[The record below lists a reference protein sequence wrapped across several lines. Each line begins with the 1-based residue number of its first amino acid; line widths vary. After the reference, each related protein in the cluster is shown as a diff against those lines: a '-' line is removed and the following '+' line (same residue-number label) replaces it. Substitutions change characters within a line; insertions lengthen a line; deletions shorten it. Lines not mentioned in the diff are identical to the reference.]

1 MNLKRILYLIYVVLV
16 ALPIFVVL
24 TILTAVISALGS
36 IAGAERIF
44 GYWPGRIWSKLT
56 LWVLLIP
63 VKVIGREY
71 LPKDRPTVVAPNHT
85 SAMDIFLLYGYAGVR
100 FKWVMKGSLRN
111 IPFVGWACEKIGF
124 IFVDNTP
131 SGTKRVVEDCEKAI
145 ENGYHIFM
153 FPEGSRTLTGRL
165 DRLRKG
171 AFKVAMETGV
181 PIVPAKI
188 RGGFEILKRGT
199 WDLHWGRLSLQFFPP
214 IETDKGKTIEELMQE
229 VRSRLE

>member
-131 SGTKRVVEDCEKAI
+131 SGAKRVVEDCEKAI

-188 RGGFEILKRGT
+188 KGGFEILKRGT

>member
-131 SGTKRVVEDCEKAI
+131 SGAKRVVEDCEKAI